1 MFINYFMFTL
11 FAHKLV
17 DPQKLMHG
25 LLLIFCGDFFL
36 QLRVIRTEPE
46 LEIKHLFLTITPT
59 QFQI

>member
-1 MFINYFMFTL
+1 MFTL
-11 FAHKLV
+11 FVHKLV

-59 QFQI
+59 RFQI